1 MEKQKDS
8 SWLDSFAWLCAA
20 AAFSPA
26 AYWLYLALSKSGQLR
41 DAVVVLAT
49 ALAVLAIEY
58 KIRPHKPAFSGDSAC
73 WLAGGYAAIFSAKYF
88 GAAGAIVSLAG
99 FCAAIVAL
107 GLACFDRRRYVY
119 AGGGAFFVFV
129 LLSFFLRAF
138 DLPLRILAGRLSAR
152 ILSLF
157 NDSVALV
164 SYGGESAQIGLR
176 AGGRSYLVA
185 TECNGF
191 GIIAGCV
198 LLSVVC
204 AIFAKNVPVWKRV
217 GAVALAGIFAYL
229 VNSLRIVAIVSLA
242 PFVSDYHFMH
252 ETVGYIFFASA
263 LLAVWTFS
271 RKL

>member
-164 SYGGESAQIGLR
+164 SYG
-176 AGGRSYLVA
+176 RSYLVA

-204 AIFAKNVPVWKRV
+204 AIFAKNVSVWKRV
-217 GAVALAGIFAYL
+217 GAVALAGLFAYL

-263 LLAVWTFS
+263 LLAVWAFS